1 MIWIV
6 RRKRCKGEVIKD
18 EASYKQAS
26 PMHPYKKKKKRKA
39 VKKKVAVRQ
48 TTETLGLRPLT
59 ALTSLPCKNA
69 ELPRFVRVLLAGAE
83 LVNLVSMRFNPDLA
97 VRATDERIFW
107 RPLAMCLAGRPVDLQ

>member
-1 MIWIV
+1 MRHRINRPVQCI
-6 RRKRCKGEVIKD
+6 
-18 EASYKQAS
+18 
-26 PMHPYKKKKKRKA
+26 HTKKKEKKSSL
-39 VKKKVAVRQ
+39 KKIAVRQ
-48 TTETLGLRPLT
+48 ITETLGLRPLT
-59 ALTSLPCKNA
+59 ALTSLPRKNA